1 MRSSPRE
8 TGLWLWCPLS
18 TGNKNVPR
26 KAIWTEWLN
35 GHPGVW
41 RAGNGSCNLQ
51 GPTNTVPTVDLG
63 QWCRNSR
70 ELQVIHPEK
79 PDQRHKS
86 GPSQYIHTP
95 RHSIHQGELGLLEQ
109 LQDELK
115 DTTVM
120 CGDFNARW
128 SMLDKQPWA
137 TSSSTQSQLRYQQA
151 LDGDK
156 GTRTAPLT
164 WVWSHQE

>member
-8 TGLWLWCPLS
+8 TGLWLWCPLP
-18 TGNKNVPR
+18 TGNLNVPR
-26 KAIWTEWLN
+26 KATWTEWLN
-35 GHPGVW
+35 GHLEVW

-63 QWCRNSR
+63 HWCSSSR

-95 RHSIHQGELGLLEQ
+95 RHCIHQGELGLLKQ
-109 LQDELK
+109 LEDELW
-115 DTTVM
+115 DTTRMVVTSTPGEA
-120 CGDFNARW
+120 CGINRAITLRG
-128 SMLDKQPWA
+128 KCCKKPWWRHLHPSHISV
-137 TSSSTQSQLRYQQA
+137 TNRPWIM
-151 LDGDK
+151 
-156 GTRTAPLT
+156 TRG
-164 WVWSHQE
+164 HG